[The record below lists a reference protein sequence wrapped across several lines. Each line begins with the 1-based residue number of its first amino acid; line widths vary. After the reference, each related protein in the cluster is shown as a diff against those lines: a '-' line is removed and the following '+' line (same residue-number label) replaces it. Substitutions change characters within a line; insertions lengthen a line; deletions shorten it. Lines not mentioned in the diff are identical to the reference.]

1 MSKTDGLDFLSL
13 TDEDEFVGFMVV
25 KLYEKLAYL
34 FFLAIDGRCRSKGYG
49 GRALETL
56 RTLHP
61 GKQQVVDFEMP
72 DKSAPNQVQ
81 RERRREFYLRHGYK
95 RVRAFSI
102 LPRCGLRGF
111 LNG

>member
-34 FFLAIDGRCRSKGYG
+34 FSLAIDGRCRSKGYG

-56 RTLHP
+56 RTLYP
-61 GKQQVVDFEMP
+61 
-72 DKSAPNQVQ
+72 ANN
-81 RERRREFYLRHGYK
+81 RW
-95 RVRAFSI
+95 SI
-102 LPRCGLRGF
+102 LKCPTKAHQTRFSAKDDGNSICGTATKESGLF
-111 LNG
+111 LSYLGVDYEVF